1 MLRIYD
7 IKQKEVIN
15 VIDGS
20 RLGYICD
27 VEINWKEGKITKLIV
42 PGPRK
47 PFGLFGREMEY
58 LIPWENIKKIG
69 EDTILIEISEEA
81 CLKESQ

>member
-15 VIDGS
+15 VVDGS

-27 VEINWKEGKITKLIV
+27 VEINWQEGSITKLIV

-47 PFGLFGREMEY
+47 AFGLFGREMEY
-58 LIPWENIKKIG
+58 LIPWDKIKKIG
-69 EDTILIEISEEA
+69 ADTILIEIDEEE

>member
-27 VEINWKEGKITKLIV
+27 VEIDWQEGNITKLIV

-47 PFGLFGREMEY
+47 TFGLFGREMEY
-58 LIPWENIKKIG
+58 LIPWDKIKKIG
-69 EDTILIEISEEA
+69 EDTILIEIKEEE

>member
-27 VEINWKEGKITKLIV
+27 IEINWKEGNITKLIV
-42 PGPRK
+42 PGPRR

-58 LIPWENIKKIG
+58 LIPWDQIKKIG
-69 EDTILIEISEEA
+69 EDTILVEINVDE
-81 CLKESQ
+81 CLKEGE

>member
-27 VEINWKEGKITKLIV
+27 VEIDWEKGNITKLIV
-42 PGPRK
+42 PGPRRA
-47 PFGLFGREMEY
+47 FGLFGREMEY
-58 LIPWENIKKIG
+58 LIPWDQIKKIG
-69 EDTILIEISEEA
+69 ADTILIEINEEE
-81 CLKESQ
+81 CLKESE